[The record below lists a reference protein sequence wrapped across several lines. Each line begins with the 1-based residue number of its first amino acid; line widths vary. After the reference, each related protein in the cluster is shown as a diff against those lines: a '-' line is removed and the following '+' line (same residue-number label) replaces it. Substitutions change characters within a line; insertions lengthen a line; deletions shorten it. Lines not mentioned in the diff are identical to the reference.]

1 MARSPSGLY
10 PLGARSNP
18 LQGGTRLS
26 LDMAKCPQGTELP
39 LLVENY
45 SPRDLGPWRKV
56 WGWGQISGKGDFQSL
71 LGPEER
77 QRRSTSAS
85 VSPPYRTHCLGG
97 SLPSSEQSGFGL
109 IPWSLI
115 TCLIMLMSSW
125 PLLFPSIPALPRS

>member
-1 MARSPSGLY
+1 MPCRMARTPSGLY

-39 LLVENY
+39 LLVENF

-71 LGPEER
+71 LGPDGEAEE
-77 QRRSTSAS
+77 
-85 VSPPYRTHCLGG
+85 VYLCL
-97 SLPSSEQSGFGL
+97 SLPTLQD
-109 IPWSLI
+109 
-115 TCLIMLMSSW
+115 
-125 PLLFPSIPALPRS
+125 ALPGRQATQF